1 LPFYQPR
8 ALGKTLLYFEGAD
21 RDKLKGL
28 GEVGVPSVA
37 DLFVAKVSA
46 ERAA

>member
-1 LPFYQPR
+1 
-8 ALGKTLLYFEGAD
+8 LYFEGAD